1 MVRPFRFGVQARVL
15 DDRDAL
21 VATARQVEQLGYAEL
36 FSYDH
41 IGAVDPFVPLVVAA
55 EATER
60 LRIGPLV
67 INNELHHPALL
78 ARTAATVD
86 RLSSGRLILGLGTGY
101 AQDEHDAAGIEL
113 RPPGPRVDRFVE
125 SIEVL
130 RSLLDDGS
138 CHHEGTHHR
147 VAIDELGVRPVQ
159 ARVPFLIGG
168 HGRRVVE
175 IAGRHA
181 DIFQYTGLTH
191 GEGGAPSA
199 GGFDTA
205 ALDLRTRWLEE
216 AAGDRIDDIERS
228 ALVQLTRIGPDV
240 GGQLAELA
248 DRFGVPPEVIESTPF
263 VLLGSVEQ
271 VIDQLERQRERF
283 GISHVVVRDAEGFA
297 PVAEALTGR

>member
-21 VATARQVEQLGYAEL
+21 VAASRQVEQLGYAEL
-36 FSYDH
+36 YSYDH
-41 IGAVDPFVPLVVAA
+41 IGAVDPFVPLVIAA

-67 INNELHHPALL
+67 VNNELHHPALL

-86 RLSSGRLILGLGTGY
+86 RLSSGRLVLGLGTGY
-101 AQDEHDAAGIEL
+101 AQAEHDSVGIEL
-113 RPPGPRVDRFVE
+113 RPPGRRVDRFE
-125 SIEVL
+125 ASLDVL
-130 RSLLDDGS
+130 RQLLDTGR
-138 CHHEGTHHR
+138 CHHTGTDHHLA
-147 VAIDELGVRPVQ
+147 VDDLGVRPVQ
-159 ARVPFLIGG
+159 PHVPFLVGG

-175 IAGRHA
+175 IAARRA

-199 GGFDTA
+199 GGFDLE

-216 AAGDRIDDIERS
+216 AAGDRGPDLERS
-228 ALVQLTRIGPDV
+228 VLVQMTRIGPDV

-248 DRFGVPPEVIESTPF
+248 DRFGVDASVIDATPF

-271 VIDQLERQRERF
+271 VVDKLERLRERY

>member
-191 GEGGAPSA
+191 GAGGAPSA

>member
-55 EATER
+55 EASER
-60 LRIGPLV
+60 LRVGPLV
-67 INNELHHPALL
+67 LNNELHHPTLL

-86 RLSSGRLILGLGTGY
+86 RLSSGRLVLGLGTGY
-101 AQDEHDAAGIEL
+101 AQAEHDAAGVLL
-113 RPPGPRVDRFVE
+113 RAPAERVDRFEE
-125 SIEVL
+125 SLRVL
-130 RSLLDDGS
+130 RALLDDGR
-138 CHHEGTHHR
+138 CHHDGRHHH
-147 VAIDELGVRPVQ
+147 VAVDDLGIRPVQ
-159 ARVPFLIGG
+159 GHVPLLIGG

-175 IAGRHA
+175 IAARHA

-199 GGFDTA
+199 GGFDLA
-205 ALDLRTRWLEE
+205 ALDQRTRWLDE
-216 AAGDRIDDIERS
+216 AAGARVDAIERS

-248 DRFGVPPEVIESTPF
+248 DRFRVPTDVVEATPF

-271 VIDQLERQRERF
+271 VIDKLERLRERY
-283 GISHVVVRDAEGFA
+283 GINHVVVRDADGFA